1 MKDLLCDCVPC
12 AAWFTW
18 VLIEQGRDGREQL
31 GFGVIECRLCSTT
44 HTVHRVLNAEE
55 KAGLSQAVGDCRRS
69 PGKPRNVVKKLRS
82 GISVLQIY
90 RCVPCVV

>member
-1 MKDLLCDCVPC
+1 MGESSCD
-12 AAWFTW
+12 
-18 VLIEQGRDGREQL
+18 
-31 GFGVIECRLCSTT
+31 FGVIECRLCSTT

-69 PGKPRNVVKKLRS
+69 PGEPRNVVKKLRS

-90 RCVPCVV
+90 RRVPCAV